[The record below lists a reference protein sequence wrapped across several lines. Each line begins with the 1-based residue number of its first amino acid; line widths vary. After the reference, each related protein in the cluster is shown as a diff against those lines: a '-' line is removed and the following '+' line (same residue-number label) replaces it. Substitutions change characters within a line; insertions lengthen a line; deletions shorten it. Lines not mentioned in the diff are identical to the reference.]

1 MLAAR
6 VWKLKYTP
14 DDGDLVELFY
24 VPVLEDAERYDRLT
38 GYFNAGALALAAR
51 GIEGLVRNAGR
62 MRLVVGCTLEPSEI
76 EAIERGEALRDLVE
90 RRLTSLPLA
99 PPDPASCEALELLAW
114 MIARGHLEV
123 KVAVPCDLD
132 GRPIPS
138 DGIFHE
144 KAGIVADRS
153 GDRLAWNGSLN
164 ETAAGWRRN
173 WESINVYTSWG
184 PEPGRVDDEEAN
196 FARIWANRSKR
207 VIVLDV
213 PDAARRDLMRFM
225 PDSDTPV
232 RLKASDPVPVRPAP
246 EDAPGSATVRA
257 APEDAALPPKESEP
271 LPAETP
277 EPLPA
282 SPPAGD
288 LRSRIWAFIARAP
301 SLPEGGIRVGEAT
314 AAVTP
319 WPHQIKAFERLY
331 DHWPPRLLIADE
343 VGLGKTIQ
351 AGLLLRQ
358 AWLSGRAKRILVLAP
373 KAVLGQWQIEL
384 REKFNLNWPVY
395 DGRQLVRYPSPALRG
410 RHRAEAGRHR
420 WHEEPAVI
428 ASSHLMRRRE
438 RAAVLL
444 EDAAPWDLVVL
455 DEAHHARRRAAGA
468 PQEGGPNTLLRL
480 MRGLEGRTQGLVLLT
495 ATPMQVHPVEVWD
508 LLDLLGLPPEWSAE
522 AFLRFFDDLEQ
533 PSPSSQA
540 LNRMSGLF
548 RAVERSWGEVATEDA
563 QRLTAL
569 SRFKANKVLR
579 ALRDPASI
587 PRRQL
592 ETEERRAA
600 LRIVQAHTPIRRLIS
615 RHTRELLRRYF
626 KAGTLTTPIA
636 DRSVDDRFIDMT
648 PEERALYG
656 EVEEYIASTWN
667 QAGAAER
674 PAVGFVM
681 TIYRRRLAS
690 SFHAL
695 RATLRKHLDAIA
707 VDDRS
712 RPAGSDEDDRG
723 RLASSDED
731 DRGRLAGLDEDDRGR
746 LVGLDEDDRGR
757 LVGLDEDAPDDE
769 AMDEMPDTDEI
780 AELEQR
786 ALAAEEAHDIEW
798 LLDGIGRLP
807 PDSKLD
813 SLKDVLVE
821 LREAGFAQT
830 MVFTQFTDTMEF
842 LREALR
848 GEAGPQALRSE
859 AGPRA
864 LRDEAGPQALRGEAG
879 PQAPRGEAGPRA
891 LRGEAGLRLM
901 CFSGRGGE
909 IPTADGGW
917 RRIGRDEAK
926 RRFRDGEADVLLCT
940 DAAAEGLNFQFCGA
954 LVNYDMPW
962 NPMRVEQRIGRIDR
976 LGQEHPVIRIVNLHY
991 EGTIETDVYRALRS
1005 RIGLF
1010 ETVVGRLQPI
1020 LAQLPRTIA
1029 DAVVS
1034 GAGREGPERARV
1046 TDAIERQARQAEAGG
1061 FDLDAALDDD
1071 VTLPDRPPSPVTME
1085 DLDRVIGSPGLMPP
1099 GTDVQPLAPREYG
1112 LLAPGM
1118 AERLRVTTDP
1128 AWYEEHAES
1137 VELWSPG
1144 NPLFKAPEFVVTP
1157 EEPMEDETLRD
1168 VLGR

>member
-1 MLAAR
+1 MLADRA
-6 VWKLKYTP
+6 WKRKYTP
-14 DDGDLVELFY
+14 DDGDLVALFY

-76 EAIERGEALRDLVE
+76 EAIERGEALRDRVE
-90 RRLTSLPLA
+90 RRLASLPLA
-99 PPDPASCEALELLAW
+99 PPDPASSEALELLAW
-114 MIARGHLEV
+114 MIARGHLDV
-123 KVAVPCDLD
+123 KVAVPCDPD
-132 GRPIPS
+132 GHPIPS

-144 KAGIVADRS
+144 KAGIVADRT

-184 PEPGRVDDEEAN
+184 PEPGRVDDEEAG

-225 PDSDTPV
+225 PDSDTPA
-232 RLKASDPVPVRPAP
+232 RLKASGPASAVPAP
-246 EDAPGSATVRA
+246 EH
-257 APEDAALPPKESEP
+257 AALPPGALPPTALPPNDPEP
-271 LPAETP
+271 SPAKAPAAETPPAETP
-277 EPLPA
+277 ADDP
-282 SPPAGD
+282 
-288 LRSRIWAFIARAP
+288 RSRVWAFIARAP
-301 SLPEGGIRVGEAT
+301 SLPGGGIRVGEAT

-331 DHWPPRLLIADE
+331 HHWPPRLLIADE

-358 AWLSGRAKRILVLAP
+358 AWLSGRAQRILVLAP

-384 REKFNLNWPVY
+384 REKFNLHWPIY
-395 DGRQLVRYPSPALRG
+395 DGRHLVRYPSPAWRG
-410 RHRAEAGRHR
+410 RHRTEADRNR

-428 ASSHLMRRRE
+428 ASSHLMRRRD

-444 EDAAPWDLVVL
+444 EEAEPWDLVVL

-468 PQEGGPNTLLRL
+468 AQEGGPNALLRL
-480 MRGLEGRTQGLVLLT
+480 MRGLAGRTRGLVLLT

-508 LLDLLGLPPEWSAE
+508 LLHLLGLPPEWSAD
-522 AFLRFFDDLEQ
+522 AFLRFFEDLEQ
-533 PSPSSQA
+533 PSPSSRA
-540 LNRMSGLF
+540 LDRMAGLF

-600 LRIVQAHTPIRRLIS
+600 LRIVQAHTPIRRLVS
-615 RHTRELLRRYF
+615 RHTRALLRRYF

-636 DRSVDDRFIDMT
+636 ERSVDDRFIDMSG
-648 PEERALYG
+648 EERALYDA
-656 EVEEYIASTWN
+656 VEEYIASTWN

-674 PAVGFVM
+674 TAVGFVM

-707 VDDRS
+707 
-712 RPAGSDEDDRG
+712 
-723 RLASSDED
+723 ED
-731 DRGRLAGLDEDDRGR
+731 DRGRLAGSGPQSDGRDADAIDIAGDDRGR
-746 LVGLDEDDRGR
+746 LAGS
-757 LVGLDEDAPDDE
+757 DEDAPDDE
-769 AMDEMPDTDEI
+769 IMDEMPDADEI
-780 AELEQR
+780 AALERR
-786 ALAAEEAHDIEW
+786 ALAAEEAQDVER

-813 SLKDVLVE
+813 CLKHVLGE
-821 LREAGFAQT
+821 LNEAGFAQT
-830 MVFTQFTDTMEF
+830 MVFTQFTDTMDF

-848 GEAGPQALRSE
+848 GEAAQTPCGETGPQTLRGETGPQAPLGGTGSQ
-859 AGPRA
+859 A
-864 LRDEAGPQALRGEAG
+864 LRGETKPQTLRGEAG
-879 PQAPRGEAGPRA
+879 P
-891 LRGEAGLRLM
+891 RLM

-909 IPTADGGW
+909 IPAPGGGW

-926 RRFRDGEADVLLCT
+926 RRFREGEADVLLCT

-976 LGQEHPVIRIVNLHY
+976 LGQAHPVIRIVNLHY
-991 EGTIETDVYRALRS
+991 EGTVETDVYRALRS

-1010 ETVVGRLQPI
+1010 ESVVGRLQPI

-1029 DAVVS
+1029 GAVVS
-1034 GAGREGPERARV
+1034 GAGRERLERAGV
-1046 TDAIERQARQAEAGG
+1046 TDAIERQAREAEAGG
-1061 FDLDAALDDD
+1061 FDLDAALDADL
-1071 VTLPDRPPSPVTME
+1071 TLPDRPPSPVTLD
-1085 DLDRVIGSPGLMPP
+1085 DLDRVIRSPDLMPP
-1099 GTDVQPLAPREYG
+1099 GTDVRSLAPREYG

-1118 AERLRVTTDP
+1118 RERLRVTTDP

-1144 NPLFKAPEFVVTP
+1144 NPLFQAPELLTATEEMP
-1157 EEPMEDETLRD
+1157 EKE
-1168 VLGR
+1168 VLADFLER

>member
-1 MLAAR
+1 MLADRA
-6 VWKLKYTP
+6 WKLKYTP

-90 RRLTSLPLA
+90 QRLASLPLA
-99 PPDPASCEALELLAW
+99 PPDPASSEALELLAW

-123 KVAVPCDLD
+123 KVAVPCDPD

-144 KAGIVADRS
+144 KAGIVADRT

-184 PEPGRVDDEEAN
+184 PEPGRVDDEEAG
-196 FARIWANRSKR
+196 FARIWANRAKR

-213 PDAARRDLMRFM
+213 PEAARRDLMRFM
-225 PDSDTPV
+225 PESDTPA
-232 RLKASDPVPVRPAP
+232 RLKASDA
-246 EDAPGSATVRA
+246 APGKPVLPV
-257 APEDAALPPKESEP
+257 PEDAALPPMEP
-271 LPAETP
+271 EPSPAETP
-277 EPLPA
+277 EQLPV

-288 LRSRIWAFIARAP
+288 LRSRVWAFIARAP
-301 SLPEGGIRVGEAT
+301 SLPGGGIRVGEAT

-331 DHWPPRLLIADE
+331 GHWPPRLLIADE

-358 AWLSGRAKRILVLAP
+358 AWLSGRAKRILILAP

-384 REKFNLNWPVY
+384 REKFNLNWPIY
-395 DGRQLVRYPSPALRG
+395 DGRSLVRYPSPALRG
-410 RHRAEAGRHR
+410 RHRVEAGPHR

-444 EDAAPWDLVVL
+444 EEAEPWDLVVL

-468 PQEGGPNTLLRL
+468 PQEGGPNALLRL

-508 LLDLLGLPPEWSAE
+508 LLHLLGLPPEWTAE
-522 AFLRFFDDLEQ
+522 AFLRFFEDLEQ
-533 PSPSSQA
+533 PSPSARA
-540 LNRMSGLF
+540 LDRMAGLF
-548 RAVERSWGEVATEDA
+548 RAVERAYGEVATADA
-563 QRLTAL
+563 QRLTTL

-579 ALRDPASI
+579 ALRDAASI

-592 ETEERRAA
+592 ETGERRAA
-600 LRIVQAHTPIRRLIS
+600 LRIVQAHTPIRRLVS
-615 RHTRELLRRYF
+615 RHTRALLRRYF
-626 KAGTLTTPIA
+626 QAGMLTTPIA
-636 DRSVDDRFIDMT
+636 DRSVKDRFVGMT
-648 PEERALYG
+648 PEERALYSA
-656 EVEEYIASTWN
+656 VEEYISSTYN

-674 PAVGFVM
+674 TAVGFVM

-695 RATLRKHLDAIA
+695 RTTLRKHLDAIV
-707 VDDRS
+707 VDDR
-712 RPAGSDEDDRG
+712 GQ
-723 RLASSDED
+723 
-731 DRGRLAGLDEDDRGR
+731 
-746 LVGLDEDDRGR
+746 LVGS
-757 LVGLDEDAPDDE
+757 DEDAPDDE
-769 AMDEMPDTDEI
+769 TTDEMPDADEI

-786 ALAAEEAHDIEW
+786 ALAAEEAHDIGH
-798 LLDGIGRLP
+798 LLAGIDRLP
-807 PDSKLD
+807 PDSKLEV
-813 SLKDVLVE
+813 LKDVLAE
-821 LREAGFAQT
+821 LSEAGFAQT
-830 MVFTQFTDTMEF
+830 MVFSQFTDTMDF

-848 GEAGPQALRSE
+848 GGAGSQALRDEAKPQALRSE
-859 AGPRA
+859 VGPQT
-864 LRDEAGPQALRGEAG
+864 LRDEPGSKAPSGEAW
-879 PQAPRGEAGPRA
+879 P
-891 LRGEAGLRLM
+891 RLM

-917 RRIGRDEAK
+917 RTISRDEAK

-976 LGQEHPVIRIVNLHY
+976 LGQVHPVIRIVNLHY
-991 EGTIETDVYRALRS
+991 EDTVETDVYRVLQS

-1010 ETVVGRLQPI
+1010 KTVVGRLQPI
-1020 LAQLPRTIA
+1020 LAQLPRAIA

-1034 GAGREGPERARV
+1034 GAAGREGPERTSV

-1061 FDLDAALDDD
+1061 FDLDAALDAD

-1118 AERLRVTTDP
+1118 RERLRVTTDP
-1128 AWYEEHAES
+1128 AYYEEHAES

-1144 NPLFKAPEFVVTP
+1144 NPLFNAPELLAASEALP
-1157 EEPMEDETLRD
+1157 EKETLAD
-1168 VLGR
+1168 FLGR

>member
-1 MLAAR
+1 MLADR
-6 VWKLKYTP
+6 TWKLKYTP
-14 DDGDLVELFY
+14 DDGDLVDIFY

-62 MRLVVGCTLEPSEI
+62 MRLVVGCTLAPPEI

-90 RRLTSLPLA
+90 QRLASLPLA
-99 PPDPASCEALELLAW
+99 PPDPASSEALELLAW
-114 MIARGHLEV
+114 MIARGHLDV
-123 KVAVPCDLD
+123 KVAVPCDPD

-144 KAGIVADRS
+144 KAGIVADRT

-184 PEPGRVDDEEAN
+184 PEPGRVTDEEAG

-213 PDAARRDLMRFM
+213 PDAARWDLMRFM
-225 PDSDTPV
+225 PDSDTPA
-232 RLKASDPVPVRPAP
+232 RLKASDPAPVRPA
-246 EDAPGSATVRA
+246 S
-257 APEDAALPPKESEP
+257 EDAALPPKEPEP
-271 LPAETP
+271 APAETP
-277 EPLPA
+277 APLPA

-288 LRSRIWAFIARAP
+288 LRSRVWAFIARAP

-331 DHWPPRLLIADE
+331 DRWPLRLLIADE

-358 AWLSGRAKRILVLAP
+358 AWLSGRAKRILILAP

-384 REKFNLNWPVY
+384 REKFNLNWPIY
-395 DGRQLVRYPSPALRG
+395 DGRQLARYPSPALRG
-410 RHRAEAGRHR
+410 RHRVEAARQH

-428 ASSHLMRRRE
+428 ASSHLMRRRD
-438 RAAVLL
+438 RAAILL
-444 EDAAPWDLVVL
+444 EDAEPWDLVVL

-468 PQEGGPNTLLRL
+468 PQEGGPNALLRL

-508 LLDLLGLPPEWSAE
+508 LLHLLGLPSEWTAE
-522 AFLRFFDDLEQ
+522 AFLRFFEDLEQ

-540 LNRMSGLF
+540 LDRMAGLF
-548 RAVERSWGEVATEDA
+548 RAVERSCGEVATEDA

-579 ALRDPASI
+579 ALRDPVSI

-592 ETEERRAA
+592 ETAERQAA
-600 LRIVQAHTPIRRLIS
+600 IRIMQAHTPIRRLVS

-626 KAGTLTTPIA
+626 KAGTLTTLIA

-648 PEERALYG
+648 GEERALYG
-656 EVEEYIASTWN
+656 AVQEYIASTWN
-667 QAGAAER
+667 QASAAER
-674 PAVGFVM
+674 TAVGFVM

-695 RATLRKHLDAIA
+695 RTTLRKHLAAIA
-707 VDDRS
+707 VDDQS
-712 RPAGSDEDDRG
+712 
-723 RLASSDED
+723 
-731 DRGRLAGLDEDDRGR
+731 RLAGS
-746 LVGLDEDDRGR
+746 
-757 LVGLDEDAPDDE
+757 DEDAPDDE
-769 AMDEMPDTDEI
+769 TTDEMPDAEEI

-786 ALAAEEAHDIEW
+786 ALAAEEAHDIER
-798 LLDGIGRLP
+798 LLAGIDRLP
-807 PDSKLD
+807 PDSKLG
-813 SLKDVLVE
+813 SLKE
-821 LREAGFAQT
+821 LLRELSEAGFAQT

-848 GEAGPQALRSE
+848 GEAGP
-859 AGPRA
+859 
-864 LRDEAGPQALRGEAG
+864 
-879 PQAPRGEAGPRA
+879 
-891 LRGEAGLRLM
+891 RLM

-917 RRIGRDEAK
+917 RRVGRDEAK

-991 EGTIETDVYRALRS
+991 EGTVETDVYRALRN

-1034 GAGREGPERARV
+1034 GSGREGLERASV
-1046 TDAIERQARQAEAGG
+1046 VDAIERRAQDAEAGG
-1061 FDLDAALDDD
+1061 FDLDAVLDGDL
-1071 VTLPDRPPSPVTME
+1071 TLPDRPPSPVTME
-1085 DLDRVIGSPGLMPP
+1085 DLDRLIGSPDLMPP

-1118 AERLRVTTDP
+1118 SERLRVTTDP
-1128 AWYEEHAES
+1128 AFYEEHAES

-1144 NPLFKAPEFVVTP
+1144 NPLFNAPEFMAVSEELP
-1157 EEPMEDETLRD
+1157 EQETLAEL
-1168 VLGR
+1168 LGR